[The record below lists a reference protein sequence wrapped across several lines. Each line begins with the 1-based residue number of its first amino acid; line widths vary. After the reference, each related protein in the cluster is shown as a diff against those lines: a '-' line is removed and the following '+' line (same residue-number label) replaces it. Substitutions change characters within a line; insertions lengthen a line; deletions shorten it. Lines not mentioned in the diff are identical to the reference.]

1 MKFRVI
7 IKNGVCSEIFNDLIT
22 AKNENEAIKIV
33 LEKETICSG
42 DTIII
47 DEE

>member
-1 MKFRVI
+1 MNFRVI